1 MLHVLTG
8 EEMRRHSDASASL
21 YDHVRALRVGFL
33 QHRDGEEPTVFIDG
47 RHAGPPAVLQD
58 IPVRSVREIRLLRGA
73 EVPLVFGQRHRH
85 AVVLDVIL
93 QH

>member
-8 EEMRRHSDASASL
+8 EEMRRHSDPSASL
-21 YDHVRALRVGFL
+21 YDHVRLLRVGYL
-33 QHRDGEEPTVFIDG
+33 QRRDGEEPTVFVDG
-47 RHAGPPAVLQD
+47 RYAGPATLLYD
-58 IPVRSVREIRLLRGA
+58 IPVRSVREIRLFRGA
-73 EVPLVFGQRHRH
+73 EVPLLFGQRHRH